1 MTTYTIL
8 TDDEKAQ
15 IRQATL
21 RNLEYQMYS
30 AEVSLLVENAK
41 AAPDESKVS
50 ELESAISEFQTQIA
64 AL

>member
-1 MTTYTIL
+1 MTTYTVL
-8 TDDEKAQ
+8 TEDEKAQ
-15 IRQATL
+15 IRLATL

-41 AAPDESKVS
+41 STPDAAKVS
-50 ELESAISEFQTQIA
+50 EIQSAIADFQTQIA

>member
-1 MTTYTIL
+1 MTTYTVL
-8 TDDEKAQ
+8 TEDEKAQ
-15 IRQATL
+15 IRLASL

-41 AAPDESKVS
+41 ETPDAARVS
-50 ELESAISEFQTQIA
+50 ELQSAIAEFQVQIA

>member
-1 MTTYTIL
+1 MATYTVL
-8 TDDEKAQ
+8 TEDEKAQ
-15 IRQATL
+15 IRLATL

-41 AAPDESKVS
+41 STPDATKVS
-50 ELESAISEFQTQIA
+50 EIQSAITDFQTQIA